1 MSAVL
6 AAIFGGLIGGIVGP
20 IVLEEYQSRKHDKE
34 WKGPRKKLLKSMLKD
49 SKYKFKSLERLSRTI
64 GCTEDETRSLLIEL
78 GARGTVLKKSK
89 KEGWALI
96 ERAPL
101 PESKRKLDEEE
112 IEEDQE

>member
-6 AAIFGGLIGGIVGP
+6 AAICGGLIGGILGP
-20 IVLEEYQSRKHDKE
+20 IILEEYRAWKHKKDWKE
-34 WKGPRKKLLKSMLKD
+34 PRKALLRSMLKD

-78 GARGTVLKKSK
+78 GARGAILKKSK

-101 PESKRKLDEEE
+101 PESQRKLDEEE
-112 IEEDQE
+112 LEEDQE